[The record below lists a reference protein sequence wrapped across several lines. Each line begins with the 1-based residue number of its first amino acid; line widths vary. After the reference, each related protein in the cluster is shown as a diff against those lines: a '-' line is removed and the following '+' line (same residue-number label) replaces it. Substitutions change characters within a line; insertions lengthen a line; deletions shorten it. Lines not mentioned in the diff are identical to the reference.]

1 MATFEVETSGLWKS
15 AQITETL
22 SDAYGRLASVLRSYA
37 GSADATGNAS
47 STEAL
52 RSFITQ
58 WSEELAAESE
68 ALATMAHDLRA
79 AAAIYES
86 TEIFAADSFAGGP
99 AARS

>member
-1 MATFEVETSGLWKS
+1 MATFDVETGELWKS
-15 AQITETL
+15 AQASETL
-22 SDAYGRLASVLRSYA
+22 SGSFGRLASVLGSYA

-58 WSEELAAESE
+58 WSKELAAESE
-68 ALATMAHDLRA
+68 AFATMAHDLRA

-86 TEIFAADSFAGGP
+86 TEIFAADSFSGGP

>member
-1 MATFEVETSGLWKS
+1 MATFDVETGEMWKS
-15 AQITETL
+15 AQACDTMSE
-22 SDAYGRLASVLRSYA
+22 SFGQLASVLRSYA

-58 WSEELAAESE
+58 WSKELASESE

-86 TEIFAADSFAGGP
+86 TEIFAADSFVGGP